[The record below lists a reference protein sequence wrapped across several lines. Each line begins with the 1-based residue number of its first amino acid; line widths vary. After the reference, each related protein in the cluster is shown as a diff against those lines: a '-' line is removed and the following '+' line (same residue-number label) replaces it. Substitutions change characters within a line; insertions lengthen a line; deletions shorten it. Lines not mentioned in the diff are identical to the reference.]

1 MGGNQILE
9 VPPGI
14 KELSR
19 LRFLYLVIDY
29 CNNEDVVGHVTN
41 VRKLSK
47 VVINMEA
54 KSGFG
59 LNWCKLLLARKANK
73 ITNFETY

>member
-19 LRFLYLVIDY
+19 LRFLYLVIGD
-29 CNNEDVVGHVTN
+29 CNNGDVVGHV
-41 VRKLSK
+41 
-47 VVINMEA
+47 
-54 KSGFG
+54 
-59 LNWCKLLLARKANK
+59 ANAVK
-73 ITNFETY
+73 MS

>member
-19 LRFLYLVIDY
+19 LRFLYLVIGD

-41 VRKLSK
+41 VVKMSK
-47 VVINMEA
+47 VV
-54 KSGFG
+54 
-59 LNWCKLLLARKANK
+59 
-73 ITNFETY
+73 